1 MKTRL
6 IGNDAA
12 DFAETVRG
20 FLDYFYKDEMV
31 ISDLPEPE

>member
-20 FLDYFYKDEMV
+20 FLDYFYKDENE
-31 ISDLPEPE
+31 IKSQTQN